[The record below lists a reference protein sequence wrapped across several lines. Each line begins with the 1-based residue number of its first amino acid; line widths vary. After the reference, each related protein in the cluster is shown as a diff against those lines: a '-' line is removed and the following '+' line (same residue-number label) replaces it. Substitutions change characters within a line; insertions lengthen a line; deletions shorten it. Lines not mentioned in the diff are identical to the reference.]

1 MMARTPEV
9 ITADQDQRAA
19 AALNETKN
27 SALIEALESADWSG
41 VNLGTKALIQSAIN
55 ALAGTN
61 GAQAGPVIELSRVEQ
76 MAAYYE
82 APQAFFEWLDLM
94 RSAQDEGLRRHSA
107 D

>member
-1 MMARTPEV
+1 V
-9 ITADQDQRAA
+9 
-19 AALNETKN
+19 NETKN
-27 SALIEALESADWSG
+27 AALIEALESADWSG

-94 RSAQDEGLRRHSA
+94 RSAHDEEDSVGTQPISPCLLCSNA
-107 D
+107 LGQGPG